1 MPATRIGNFIGDDL
15 AYAKYLCDTLL
26 KCINELPL
34 ADRIPLLE
42 EQVKSHQSTHQSTSS
57 LHVELWSPPKQPS
70 PSTSTTSGAW
80 RKKTTKFFE
89 NIPGT
94 EDEWHT
100 KREMACL
107 SNADGILRIV
117 DYLATGRRG
126 YNSDFTNHSTEGG
139 SETKLSAFGRN
150 VGLCLVIDKNHVVA
164 SRFLSLVF
172 LAACQVAIYQG
183 HSKQEVESAQR
194 EFLRAS
200 RNGGECRAESE
211 TLADDRTAVF
221 WLIGEMERQTRR
233 GLQHRAFEI
242 FYLAGKTINFYK
254 NCPRNPE
261 ENQQFTGRIPLCNT
275 PEEIQA
281 SLPLWI
287 PFFIATN
294 FEEWNYSTICEAL
307 GTTILNTDEDF
318 RHFRETHQSRKIGV
332 CRVQA
337 FLGLIPCPKESR
349 KRRNHVPKNP
359 RPRGRNPTVTHDTQ
373 YGTGAKSQVVGDAV
387 VVQIPG

>member
-1 MPATRIGNFIGDDL
+1 
-15 AYAKYLCDTLL
+15 
-26 KCINELPL
+26 
-34 ADRIPLLE
+34 
-42 EQVKSHQSTHQSTSS
+42 SHQSTHQSTSS

-70 PSTSTTSGAW
+70 PSTSTTSRTW

-100 KREMACL
+100 TRESACL
-107 SNADGILRIV
+107 SNADGILQVV
-117 DYLATGRRG
+117 DYLATGRRVD
-126 YNSDFTNHSTEGG
+126 NSDLTNHSTEGV
-139 SETKLSAFGRN
+139 SETKLSAFGKN
-150 VGLCLVIDKNHVVA
+150 VGSCLKTDKNHVVA

-172 LAACQVAIYQG
+172 LAACQVAIYQD
-183 HSKQEVESAQR
+183 HPKQEVEDAQR
-194 EFLRAS
+194 GFLKAS
-200 RNGGECRAESE
+200 RGGGECRAESE
-211 TLADDRTAVF
+211 ALANDRAAVF

-254 NCPRNPE
+254 DCPKDPE
-261 ENQQFTGRIPLCNT
+261 ENKEFTGRIPLCNT

-294 FEEWNYSTICEAL
+294 FEEWDYSTICKAL

-318 RHFRETHQSRKIGV
+318 RHFHETHQSRKIRV
-332 CRVQA
+332 CRVEA

-349 KRRNHVPKNP
+349 KRRNHAPKNP
-359 RPRGRNPTVTHDTQ
+359 RTRGRNPAVTYDRQHS
-373 YGTGAKSQVVGDAV
+373 TGAQSQVVGDAA